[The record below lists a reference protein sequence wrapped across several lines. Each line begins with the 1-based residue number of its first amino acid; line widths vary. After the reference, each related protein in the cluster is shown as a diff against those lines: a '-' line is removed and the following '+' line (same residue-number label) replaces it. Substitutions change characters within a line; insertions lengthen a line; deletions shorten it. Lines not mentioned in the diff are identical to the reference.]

1 MAAMIA
7 AIRPLLQETAM
18 MKPIDPSASLAADVQ
33 SLAGLKRAAK
43 EAQSSPET
51 LKQVASQFEALFMH
65 MMLKSMR
72 EASFGD
78 DVFGSEQGNFYRDM
92 YDQQLSMT
100 LAKKHG
106 LGLADVLVRQL
117 GGDRLMAAVTG
128 ESGKDSVALTLDRS
142 FPTRATSSIP
152 GLVDR
157 LRALAPAEDQDKRAA
172 ADPTAFVHKLWPHAE
187 RAASKL
193 GVAPEAIVA
202 VAALET
208 GWGGAVM
215 QRPDGRSANNL
226 FGIKADANWGGAR
239 VTTSTREFENGTPVT
254 RRETFRAYDSVA
266 DSVEDFTR
274 FLKDNPRYREAI
286 AAGSDAQAF
295 VESLARGGYA
305 TDPVYARKLQSILG
319 GDTLRTALNEL
330 KISNGRPITA

>member
-1 MAAMIA
+1 
-7 AIRPLLQETAM
+7 M
-18 MKPIDPSASLAADVQ
+18 MKPINTDVSMAADVQ
-33 SLAGLKRAAK
+33 GLAGLKRAAK

-78 DVFGSEQGNFYRDM
+78 DLFGSEQSNFYRDM
-92 YDQQLSMT
+92 YDQQLSIT
-100 LAKKHG
+100 LARKHG

-128 ESGKDSVALTLDRS
+128 ESGKDNIALTLDR
-142 FPTRATSSIP
+142 
-152 GLVDR
+152 
-157 LRALAPAEDQDKRAA
+157 LRAHVPVETQGKRAA

-187 RAASKL
+187 RAASNL

-226 FGIKADANWGGAR
+226 FGIKADANWSGAR
-239 VTTSTREFENGTPVT
+239 VSASTREFVNGSAVT

-266 DSVEDFTR
+266 ESVEDFTR
-274 FLKDNPRYREAI
+274 FLKDSPRYREAV
-286 AAGSDAQAF
+286 AAGSNAQAF

-319 GDTLRTALNEL
+319 GDTLRTALSDVQGRTSVAGDRTSGATEL

>member
-1 MAAMIA
+1 
-7 AIRPLLQETAM
+7 
-18 MKPIDPSASLAADVQ
+18 MKPIDPNVTMAADVRG
-33 SLAGLKRAAK
+33 LAGLKRAAK
-43 EAQSSPET
+43 DAQSSPET

-78 DVFGSEQGNFYRDM
+78 DLFGSEQSNFYRDM

-100 LAKKHG
+100 PAKKHG

-128 ESGKDSVALTLDRS
+128 ESGKDNTALT
-142 FPTRATSSIP
+142 F
-152 GLVDR
+152 DR
-157 LRALAPAEDQDKRAA
+157 LRALAPAEAPDKRV

-215 QRPDGRSANNL
+215 QRPDGRSANSL
-226 FGIKADANWGGAR
+226 FGIKADANWSGAR
-239 VTTSTREFENGTPVT
+239 VSASTREFVNGSPVT
-254 RRETFRAYDSVA
+254 RRETFRAYDSIA

-274 FLKDNPRYREAI
+274 FLKDSPRYREAV

-295 VESLARGGYA
+295 VKSLARGGYA

-319 GDTLRTALNEL
+319 GDTLRTALSDVQGRTRVAGDGTSAATEV
-330 KISNGRPITA
+330 KISNGRPIPA

>member
-1 MAAMIA
+1 
-7 AIRPLLQETAM
+7 
-18 MKPIDPSASLAADVQ
+18 MKPIDPNVTMAADVRG
-33 SLAGLKRAAK
+33 LAGLKRAAK
-43 EAQSSPET
+43 DAQSSPET

-78 DVFGSEQGNFYRDM
+78 DLFGSEQSNFYRDM

-128 ESGKDSVALTLDRS
+128 ESGKDNTALT
-142 FPTRATSSIP
+142 F
-152 GLVDR
+152 DR
-157 LRALAPAEDQDKRAA
+157 LRALAPAEAPDKRV

-215 QRPDGRSANNL
+215 QRPDGRSANSL
-226 FGIKADANWGGAR
+226 FGIKADANWSGAR
-239 VTTSTREFENGTPVT
+239 VSASTREFVNGSPVT
-254 RRETFRAYDSVA
+254 RRETFRAYDSIA

-274 FLKDNPRYREAI
+274 FLKDSPRYREAV
-286 AAGSDAQAF
+286 AAGTDAQAF

-305 TDPVYARKLQSILG
+305 TDPVYARKLRSILG
-319 GDTLRTALNEL
+319 GETLRTALADIQGRTRVAGDGTSAATEV
-330 KISNGRPITA
+330 KISNGRPIPA